1 MSSTFSSEASA
12 CKGSQPAILVDVGFN
27 PFRAQKR
34 RSSDYVFL
42 AAALGVTLLLVL
54 WALNP

>member
-1 MSSTFSSEASA
+1 M
-12 CKGSQPAILVDVGFN
+12 GFN

-34 RSSDYVFL
+34 RSSDYLLV

-54 WALNP
+54 WAAVG